1 MREKLAAL
9 GEKKAVYEALLIFDL
24 CYILFL
30 LIVYRPSV
38 QNFILFCIPW
48 LVQYELLWPKISAL
62 RKQEDGRC
70 DRDWKMSWLVLFAY
84 AIPLFLV
91 TRVIPDFP
99 RDLRLRSDF
108 SMFLGALP
116 LRDAFILYKFYR
128 SSPANTP
135 PSKKAAAD

>member
-30 LIVYRPSV
+30 LRFYQPGVR
-38 QNFILFCIPW
+38 NFILFCIPW

-62 RKQEDGRC
+62 RKQEDSRY
-70 DRDWKMSWLVLFAY
+70 DRYWNMSWLVLFAY

-99 RDLRLRSDF
+99 RDLRLRIDF

>member
-1 MREKLAAL
+1 MREKLASL
-9 GEKKAVYEALLIFDL
+9 GEKKSVYEVLLIFDL

-30 LIVYRPSV
+30 LRFYQPGVR
-38 QNFILFCIPW
+38 NFILFCIPW

-62 RKQEDGRC
+62 RKQEDGRY
-70 DRDWKMSWLVLFAY
+70 DRYWKMSWLVLLAY

-99 RDLRLRSDF
+99 RDLRLRIDF
-108 SMFLGALP
+108 SMFLGVLP

-135 PSKKAAAD
+135 PSKKAAD

>member
-30 LIVYRPSV
+30 LRFYQPGVR
-38 QNFILFCIPW
+38 NFILFCIPW

-62 RKQEDGRC
+62 CKQEDGRC

-99 RDLRLRSDF
+99 RDLRLRIDF

-135 PSKKAAAD
+135 PSKKVAAD